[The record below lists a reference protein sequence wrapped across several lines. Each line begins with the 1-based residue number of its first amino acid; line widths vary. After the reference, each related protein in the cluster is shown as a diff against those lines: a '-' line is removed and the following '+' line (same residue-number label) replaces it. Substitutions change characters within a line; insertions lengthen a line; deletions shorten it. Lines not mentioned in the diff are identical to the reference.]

1 MMAQHIQQIDQLEN
15 AIRQLLSQLNELRTS
30 NTQLKEELLL
40 CKAELNELKSVKKQ
54 AEQSNNFINI
64 AQHIKEKG
72 TDPDALKEQL
82 ARYLEYIDQCLEL
95 LNK

>member
-1 MMAQHIQQIDQLEN
+1 MMAQYLDQIARLEQ
-15 AIRQLLSQLNELRTS
+15 AISKLLKQVNELRNVNTELQQQLDAYS
-30 NTQLKEELLL
+30 NEL
-40 CKAELNELKSVKKQ
+40 EGLKSVKKQ
-54 AEQSNNFINI
+54 EEQNNNFLNI

-72 TDPDALKEQL
+72 SSDIALKEEL